1 MLGWLTT
8 LFDWRK
14 REAVARPVP
23 APTGQR
29 LEYITLTD
37 GVATYTFT
45 LPKVKFTGG
54 KPEVGGEREVSITM
68 PFQAIYS
75 SSDATQLKIERA

>member
-1 MLGWLTT
+1 MTAFYDSDT
-8 LFDWRK
+8 LLDAFDT
-14 REAVARPVP
+14 EAEVAIVF
-23 APTGQR
+23 
-29 LEYITLTD
+29 TLTD
-37 GVATYTFT
+37 GTATYTFT

-54 KPEVGGEREVSITM
+54 KPEVGGEREISITM